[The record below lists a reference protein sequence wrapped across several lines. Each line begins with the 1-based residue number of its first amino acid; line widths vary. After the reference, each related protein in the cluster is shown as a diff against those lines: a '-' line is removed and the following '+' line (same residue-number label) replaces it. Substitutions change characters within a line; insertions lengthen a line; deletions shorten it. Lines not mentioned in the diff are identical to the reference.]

1 MKAGRCHGTCFGWQT
16 GYKVNRDTRELKMVI
31 SNIEDKENTGEETNA
46 HKVRVR
52 AQKFKLYLE
61 RSELKVPVEEAEHSM
76 ATTASM

>member
-1 MKAGRCHGTCFGWQT
+1 
-16 GYKVNRDTRELKMVI
+16 MVI

-61 RSELKVPVEEAEHSM
+61 RFELKVPVEEAEHSM